1 MAAQYENLSSDLIW
15 QISRTLPT
23 REIHITRER
32 EEGNE
37 DMLVERDGMLWG
49 KKCCT
54 MVGHEH
60 VSRDCW
66 RTERTRYRGRYI
78 A

>member
-23 REIHITRER
+23 RETHITRER

-37 DMLVERDGMLWG
+37 DMLVERDGIFWG

-54 MVGHEH
+54 ME
-60 VSRDCW
+60 
-66 RTERTRYRGRYI
+66 